1 MKFQGVLFFPVT
13 PFAPDG
19 SLDEE
24 RLAQHIEAGVAA
36 GAGGVFV
43 ACGTGEFHALTSEE
57 IERATR
63 IAVATTAGRVP
74 VLAAA
79 GGPPPVARDQAARV
93 ERAGADGILLLP
105 PYLVS
110 APQQGLIRYVKEVTE
125 ATALPVV
132 FYQRG
137 TARLTPDTAAA
148 IAALPGVVGL
158 KDGIGDIERMHRVVR
173 AVRAVPGTEGFQFF
187 NGLPTAEMIAPA
199 YQGIGVGLHS
209 SAVFA
214 FAPEIAVA
222 FHRALVPRQATFAPS
237 QRPART
243 LAAPGT
249 SPSTSS
255 TRTFARHAESTHRTP
270 LLDGQ
275 RLPAAALAEH
285 DETLVATLLD
295 EFYGPLVELRDEV
308 PGYAVALV
316 KAGVT
321 LRGLD
326 VGGVRAPLVDPT
338 PEHVARLAKLIDHGL
353 EVVGA

>member
-1 MKFQGVLFFPVT
+1 MKFHGVLFFPVT
-13 PFAPDG
+13 PFAADG

-24 RLAQHIEAGVAA
+24 RLAQHIESGVAA

-43 ACGTGEFHALTSEE
+43 ACGTGEFHALSADE

-63 IAVATTAGRVP
+63 VAVRTTAGRVP
-74 VLAAA
+74 VFAAA
-79 GGPPPVARDQAARV
+79 GGPVPVARDQAARV

-105 PYLVS
+105 PYLVG
-110 APQQGLIRYVKEVTE
+110 APQQGLVRYVREVTA

-137 TARLTPDTAAA
+137 TARLTEETAAE

-173 AVRAVPGTEGFQFF
+173 AVRAVPGTEDFQFF
-187 NGLPTAEMIAPA
+187 NGLPTAELTAPA
-199 YQGIGVGLHS
+199 YRGIGVELYS

-214 FAPEIAVA
+214 FAPEIALA
-222 FHRALVPRQATFAPS
+222 FHRAL
-237 QRPART
+237 
-243 LAAPGT
+243 
-249 SPSTSS
+249 
-255 TRTFARHAESTHRTP
+255 AE
-270 LLDGQ
+270 DDE
-275 RLPAAALAEH
+275 AL
-285 DETLVATLLD
+285 VSRLLD
-295 EFYGPLVELRDEV
+295 EFYGPLVALRDEV
-308 PGYAVALV
+308 PGYAVSLV

-326 VGGVRAPLVDPT
+326 VGGVRAPLLDPA
-338 PEHVARLAKLIDHGL
+338 PEHVARLSKLIDRGL

>member
-1 MKFQGVLFFPVT
+1 MKFHGVLFFPVT
-13 PFAPDG
+13 PFAADG

-24 RLAQHIEAGVAA
+24 RLAQHIESGVAA

-43 ACGTGEFHALTSEE
+43 ACGTGEFHALSAEE

-63 IAVATTAGRVP
+63 VAVATTAGRVP

-79 GGPPPVARDQAARV
+79 GGPVPVARDQAARI

-110 APQQGLIRYVKEVTE
+110 APQQGLVRYVEEVTA

-137 TARLTPDTAAA
+137 TARLTAPTAAR

-158 KDGIGDIERMHRVVR
+158 KDGIGDLERMHRIVR
-173 AVRAVPGTEGFQFF
+173 AVRAVPGGEDFQFF
-187 NGLPTAEMIAPA
+187 NGLPTAEMTAPA
-199 YQGIGVGLHS
+199 YQGIGVELYS

-214 FAPEIAVA
+214 FAPEIALA
-222 FHRALVPRQATFAPS
+222 FHRAL
-237 QRPART
+237 
-243 LAAPGT
+243 
-249 SPSTSS
+249 
-255 TRTFARHAESTHRTP
+255 AEG
-270 LLDGQ
+270 DD
-275 RLPAAALAEH
+275 ALVS
-285 DETLVATLLD
+285 LLLD
-295 EFYGPLVELRDEV
+295 EFYGPLVALRDEV
-308 PGYAVALV
+308 PGYAVSLV

-326 VGGVRAPLVDPT
+326 VGGVRAPLLDPA
-338 PEHVARLAKLIDHGL
+338 PEHVARLSELLDHGL

>member
-13 PFAPDG
+13 PFTADG
-19 SLDEE
+19 SLDEA
-24 RLAQHIEAGVAA
+24 RLAQHIDNGVRA

-43 ACGTGEFHALTSEE
+43 ACGTGEFHALTPEE
-57 IERATR
+57 IERSTR
-63 IAVATTAGRVP
+63 VAVETTAGRVP

-79 GGPPPVARDQAARV
+79 GGPTPVARDQAARV

-105 PYLVS
+105 PYLVT
-110 APQQGLIRYVKEVTE
+110 APQQGLVRYVEEVTAASE
-125 ATALPVV
+125 LPVI

-137 TARLTPDTAAA
+137 TAKLLETTAAE
-148 IAALPGVVGL
+148 IAALPKVVGL
-158 KDGIGDIERMHRVVR
+158 KDGLGDIERMHRIVR
-173 AVRAVPGTEGFQFF
+173 AVRAVPGTEDFQFF
-187 NGLPTAEMIAPA
+187 NGLPTAEMTAPA
-199 YQGIGVGLHS
+199 YKGIGVALYS

-214 FAPEIAVA
+214 FAPEIALA
-222 FHRALVPRQATFAPS
+222 FHRALAEGDE
-237 QRPART
+237 ARIN
-243 LAAPGT
+243 
-249 SPSTSS
+249 
-255 TRTFARHAESTHRTP
+255 
-270 LLDGQ
+270 
-275 RLPAAALAEH
+275 
-285 DETLVATLLD
+285 TLLD

-326 VGGVRAPLVDPT
+326 VGGVRAPLIDPT

>member
-57 IERATR
+57 IERAAR
-63 IAVATTAGRVP
+63 VAVATTAGRVP

-79 GGPPPVARDQAARV
+79 GGPPPVARDQAARL

-110 APQQGLIRYVKEVTE
+110 APQQGLVRYVAEVTA
-125 ATALPVV
+125 ATGLPVI

-137 TARLTPDTAAA
+137 TARLTADTAAE
-148 IAALPGVVGL
+148 IAALPRVVGL
-158 KDGIGDIERMHRVVR
+158 KDGIGDIERMHRIVR

-187 NGLPTAEMIAPA
+187 NGLPTAEMTAPA
-199 YQGIGVGLHS
+199 YQGIGVGLYS

-214 FAPEIAVA
+214 FAPEIALA
-222 FHRALVPRQATFAPS
+222 FHRAL
-237 QRPART
+237 
-243 LAAPGT
+243 
-249 SPSTSS
+249 
-255 TRTFARHAESTHRTP
+255 AE
-270 LLDGQ
+270 G
-275 RLPAAALAEH
+275 

-326 VGGVRAPLVDPT
+326 VGGVRAPLIDPA
-338 PEHVARLAKLIDHGL
+338 PEHLARLAKLIDHGL

>member
-1 MKFQGVLFFPVT
+1 MKFHGVLFFPVT
-13 PFAPDG
+13 PFAADG

-43 ACGTGEFHALTSEE
+43 ACGTGEFHALSAEE

-63 IAVATTAGRVP
+63 VAVETTAGRVP

-79 GGPPPVARDQAARV
+79 GGPTPVARDQAARV

-110 APQQGLIRYVKEVTE
+110 APQQGLVRYVEE
-125 ATALPVV
+125 IIAATDLPVV

-137 TARLTPDTAAA
+137 TARLTAETAAE

-158 KDGIGDIERMHRVVR
+158 KDGIGDIERMHRIVR
-173 AVRAVPGTEGFQFF
+173 AVRAVPGTEDFQFF
-187 NGLPTAEMIAPA
+187 NGLPTAEMTAPA
-199 YQGIGVGLHS
+199 YKGVGVELYS

-214 FAPEIAVA
+214 FAPEIALA
-222 FHRALVPRQATFAPS
+222 FHRAL
-237 QRPART
+237 
-243 LAAPGT
+243 
-249 SPSTSS
+249 
-255 TRTFARHAESTHRTP
+255 AEDDDA
-270 LLDGQ
+270 LLS
-275 RLPAAALAEH
+275 R
-285 DETLVATLLD
+285 LLD
-295 EFYGPLVELRDEV
+295 EFYGPLVALRDEV
-308 PGYAVALV
+308 PGYAVSLV

-326 VGGVRAPLVDPT
+326 VGGVRAPLLDPT
-338 PEHVARLAKLIDHGL
+338 PEHVARLSKLLDHGL

>member
-13 PFAPDG
+13 PFTADG

-24 RLAQHIEAGVAA
+24 RLARHIESGVAA

-43 ACGTGEFHALTSEE
+43 ACGTGEFHALTAGE

-63 IAVATTAGRVP
+63 VAVETTAGRVP
-74 VLAAA
+74 VFAAA
-79 GGPPPVARDQAARV
+79 GGPVPVARDQAGRV

-110 APQQGLIRYVKEVTE
+110 APQQGLLRYVGEVTA
-125 ATALPVV
+125 ATSLPVV

-137 TARLTPDTAAA
+137 TARLTESTAAEL
-148 IAALPGVVGL
+148 AALPGVVGL
-158 KDGIGDIERMHRVVR
+158 KDGTGDIERMHRVVR
-173 AVRAVPGTEGFQFF
+173 AVRAVRADFQFF
-187 NGLPTAEMIAPA
+187 NGLPTAEMTAPA
-199 YQGIGVGLHS
+199 YRGIGVELYS

-214 FAPEIAVA
+214 FAPEIALA
-222 FHRALVPRQATFAPS
+222 FHQAL
-237 QRPART
+237 
-243 LAAPGT
+243 
-249 SPSTSS
+249 
-255 TRTFARHAESTHRTP
+255 AENRTP
-270 LLDGQ
+270 LV
-275 RLPAAALAEH
+275 H
-285 DETLVATLLD
+285 TLLD

-308 PGYAVALV
+308 PGYAVSLV

-326 VGGVRAPLVDPT
+326 VGGVRAPLLDPT

-353 EVVGA
+353 EVVRA

>member
-1 MKFQGVLFFPVT
+1 MKFHGVLFFPVT
-13 PFAPDG
+13 PFAADG

-24 RLAQHIEAGVAA
+24 RLAQHIESGVAA

-43 ACGTGEFHALTSEE
+43 ACGTGEFHALSAEE

-63 IAVATTAGRVP
+63 VAVETTAGRVP

-79 GGPPPVARDQAARV
+79 GGPTPVARDQAARV

-110 APQQGLIRYVKEVTE
+110 APQRGLVRYVEEVIA
-125 ATALPVV
+125 ATDLPVV

-137 TARLTPDTAAA
+137 TARLTAETAAE

-158 KDGIGDIERMHRVVR
+158 KDGIGDIERMHRIVR
-173 AVRAVPGTEGFQFF
+173 AVRAVPDAEDFQFF
-187 NGLPTAEMIAPA
+187 NGLPTAEMTAPA
-199 YQGIGVGLHS
+199 YKGVGVELYS

-214 FAPEIAVA
+214 FAPEIALA
-222 FHRALVPRQATFAPS
+222 FHRAL
-237 QRPART
+237 
-243 LAAPGT
+243 
-249 SPSTSS
+249 
-255 TRTFARHAESTHRTP
+255 AE
-270 LLDGQ
+270 DDD
-275 RLPAAALAEH
+275 AL
-285 DETLVATLLD
+285 VSRLLD
-295 EFYGPLVELRDEV
+295 EFYGPLVALRDEV
-308 PGYAVALV
+308 PGYAVSLV

-326 VGGVRAPLVDPT
+326 VGGVRAPLLDPT
-338 PEHVARLAKLIDHGL
+338 PEHVARLSKLLDHGL

>member
-1 MKFQGVLFFPVT
+1 MKFEGVLFFPVT
-13 PFAPDG
+13 PFAADG

-24 RLAQHIEAGVAA
+24 RLAQHIESGVAA

-43 ACGTGEFHALTSEE
+43 ACGTGEFHALSPEE

-63 IAVATTAGRVP
+63 VAVATTAGRVP

-79 GGPPPVARDQAARV
+79 GGPTPVARDHAVRV

-110 APQQGLIRYVKEVTE
+110 APQQGLVRYVEEVTA
-125 ATALPVV
+125 ATGLPVV

-137 TARLTPDTAAA
+137 TARLTARTAAE

-158 KDGIGDIERMHRVVR
+158 KDGIGDIERMHRIVR
-173 AVRAVPGTEGFQFF
+173 AVRAVPGGEDFQFF
-187 NGLPTAEMIAPA
+187 NGLPTAEMTAPA
-199 YQGIGVGLHS
+199 YQGIGVGLYS

-214 FAPEIAVA
+214 FAPEIALA
-222 FHRALVPRQATFAPS
+222 FHRAL
-237 QRPART
+237 
-243 LAAPGT
+243 
-249 SPSTSS
+249 
-255 TRTFARHAESTHRTP
+255 AEG
-270 LLDGQ
+270 DD
-275 RLPAAALAEH
+275 ALVS
-285 DETLVATLLD
+285 LLLD
-295 EFYGPLVELRDEV
+295 EFYGPLVALRDEV
-308 PGYAVALV
+308 PGYAVSLV

-326 VGGVRAPLVDPT
+326 VGGVRAPLLDPA
-338 PEHVARLAKLIDHGL
+338 PEHLARLAKLIDRGL

>member
-1 MKFQGVLFFPVT
+1 MKFHGVLFFPVT
-13 PFAPDG
+13 PFAADG

-24 RLAQHIEAGVAA
+24 RLARHIEAGVAA
-36 GAGGVFV
+36 DAGGVFV
-43 ACGTGEFHALTSEE
+43 ACGTGEFHALTPEE

-63 IAVATTAGRVP
+63 IAVTTTAGRVP
-74 VLAAA
+74 VFAAA
-79 GGPPPVARDQAARV
+79 GGPVPVARDQAARI

-110 APQQGLIRYVKEVTE
+110 APQQGLVRYVKEVTE
-125 ATALPVV
+125 ATGLPVV

-137 TARLTPDTAAA
+137 TARLTESTAAE

-158 KDGIGDIERMHRVVR
+158 KDGLGDIERMHRIVRSVR
-173 AVRAVPGTEGFQFF
+173 ALPDGQDFQFF
-187 NGLPTAEMIAPA
+187 NGLPTAEMTAPA
-199 YQGIGVGLHS
+199 YRGIGVDLYS

-214 FAPEIAVA
+214 FAPQIALA
-222 FHRALVPRQATFAPS
+222 FHRAL
-237 QRPART
+237 
-243 LAAPGT
+243 
-249 SPSTSS
+249 
-255 TRTFARHAESTHRTP
+255 AEN
-270 LLDGQ
+270 DE
-275 RLPAAALAEH
+275 AL
-285 DETLVATLLD
+285 VNTLLD

-338 PEHVARLAKLIDHGL
+338 PEHVARLGKLIDHGL

>member
-13 PFAPDG
+13 PFAADG

-24 RLAQHIEAGVAA
+24 RLAQHIDSGVAA

-43 ACGTGEFHALTSEE
+43 ACGTGEFHALTPDE

-63 IAVATTAGRVP
+63 VAVETTAGRVP

-79 GGPPPVARDQAARV
+79 GGPPPIARDHAVRV

-105 PYLVS
+105 PYLVT
-110 APQQGLIRYVKEVTE
+110 APQRGLVRYVEEVT
-125 ATALPVV
+125 ATTDLPVI

-137 TARLTPDTAAA
+137 TARLTETTAAE
-148 IAALPGVVGL
+148 IAALPKVVGL
-158 KDGIGDIERMHRVVR
+158 KDGLGDIERMHRIVR
-173 AVRAVPGTEGFQFF
+173 AVRAVPGAEDFQFF
-187 NGLPTAEMIAPA
+187 NGLPTAEMTAPA
-199 YQGIGVGLHS
+199 YRGIGVDLYS

-214 FAPEIAVA
+214 FAPEIALA
-222 FHRALVPRQATFAPS
+222 FHRALAEGDEATV
-237 QRPART
+237 
-243 LAAPGT
+243 G
-249 SPSTSS
+249 
-255 TRTFARHAESTHRTP
+255 
-270 LLDGQ
+270 
-275 RLPAAALAEH
+275 
-285 DETLVATLLD
+285 TLLD

-326 VGGVRAPLVDPT
+326 VGGVRAPLLDLA

-353 EVVGA
+353 EAVRA

>member
-13 PFAPDG
+13 PFAADG

-24 RLAQHIEAGVAA
+24 RLARHIASGVGA

-43 ACGTGEFHALTSEE
+43 ACGTGEFHALTAEE

-63 IAVATTAGRVP
+63 VAVETVGGRVP

-79 GGPPPVARDQAARV
+79 GGPPPVARDQAARI

-110 APQQGLIRYVKEVTE
+110 APQRGLVRYVEEVTGASE
-125 ATALPVV
+125 LPVV

-137 TARLTPDTAAA
+137 TARLTEATAAE
-148 IAALPGVVGL
+148 IAALPKVVGF
-158 KDGIGDIERMHRVVR
+158 KDGIGDIERMHRIVR
-173 AVRAVPGTEGFQFF
+173 AVRAVPGAEDFEFF
-187 NGLPTAEMIAPA
+187 NGLPTAEMTAPA
-199 YQGIGVGLHS
+199 YRGIGVELYS

-214 FAPEIAVA
+214 FAPEIALA
-222 FHRALVPRQATFAPS
+222 FHRAL
-237 QRPART
+237 
-243 LAAPGT
+243 
-249 SPSTSS
+249 
-255 TRTFARHAESTHRTP
+255 AEG
-270 LLDGQ
+270 DE
-275 RLPAAALAEH
+275 AL
-285 DETLVATLLD
+285 VSTLLN
-295 EFYGPLVELRDEV
+295 EFYGPLVALRDEV

-326 VGGVRAPLVDPT
+326 VGGVRAPLLDPT
-338 PEHVARLAKLIDHGL
+338 PEHTARLAKLIDHGL